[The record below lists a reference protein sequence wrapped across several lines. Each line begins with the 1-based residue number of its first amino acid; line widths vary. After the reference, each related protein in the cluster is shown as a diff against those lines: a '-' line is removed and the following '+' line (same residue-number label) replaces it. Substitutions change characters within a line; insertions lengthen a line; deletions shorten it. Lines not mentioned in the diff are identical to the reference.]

1 MGRVGTMTYERANL
15 PEHWRKHAALLRRYG
30 ADAQADVLEQC
41 AAEVEASIMNNEQRH
56 VSLDEAVEITG
67 FTRGHLRRLLKA
79 NPPKLRNVGTEEEPA
94 FIFAELP
101 RKAGYGIAN
110 KNLASDAENA
120 VNYAWQ
126 AARAAL
132 FGE

>member
-1 MGRVGTMTYERANL
+1 MPYEWDDL
-15 PEHWRKHAALLRRYG
+15 PHLWRRDAALLRRYG
-30 ADAQADVLEQC
+30 AEAQATVLEQC
-41 AAEVEASIMNNEQRH
+41 ANEVEAEIKQNQRRR

-79 NPPKLRNVGTEEEPA
+79 NPPKLRNVGSEEEPC
-94 FIFAELP
+94 FIIAELP
-101 RKAGYGIAN
+101 RKAGHRITG
-110 KNLASDAENA
+110 KSLAPEAENA

>member
-1 MGRVGTMTYERANL
+1 MLYYTKELANL
-15 PEHWRKHAALLRRYG
+15 WREHAALLRKYG
-30 ADAQADVLEQC
+30 AEPQAAVLERC
-41 AAEVEASIMNNEQRH
+41 AAEIEAEVRDNEQRR

-67 FTRGHLRRLLKA
+67 FTRGHLRRLLKTE
-79 NPPKLRNVGTEEEPA
+79 PPKLRNVGTDEEPA
-94 FIFAELP
+94 FVFGELP
-101 RKAGYGIAN
+101 RKVGYSIA
-110 KNLASDAENA
+110 KKMLAPDAEKS

>member
-1 MGRVGTMTYERANL
+1 MPYERADL
-15 PEHWRKHAALLRRYG
+15 PDLWRKHAALLRRYG
-30 ADAQADVLEQC
+30 AEAQAAVLEQC
-41 AAEVEASIMNNEQRH
+41 ATEVEAEIRNNEQRR

-79 NPPKLRNVGTEEEPA
+79 KPPKIRNLGTEEEPA
-94 FIFAELP
+94 FIVAELP
-101 RKAGYGIAN
+101 RKAGYNIAN
-110 KNLASDAENA
+110 KNLASDSEKA

>member
-1 MGRVGTMTYERANL
+1 MTYERVDL
-15 PEHWRKHAALLRRYG
+15 PDLWRRHAALLRRYG
-30 ADAQADVLEQC
+30 AEAQAAVLEQC
-41 AAEVEASIMNNEQRH
+41 AAEIEAEIRQNQQRRI
-56 VSLDEAVEITG
+56 SLDEAVEITG

-79 NPPKLRNVGTEEEPA
+79 NPPKLRNVGTDDEPA

-110 KNLASDAENA
+110 ENLAPDSENA